1 LVSHRR
7 ADKFH
12 RFMVS
17 READEFAASLRG
29 QGATVLEIS
38 PVNLGEVFL
47 GLAGK
52 ELPCMP
58 GSAGTT
64 RATA

>member
-1 LVSHRR
+1 VSG
-7 ADKFH
+7 
-12 RFMVS
+12 
-17 READEFAASLRG
+17 EADDFATRLGA
-29 QGATVLEIS
+29 QGMTVLEVS

-52 ELPCMP
+52 ELPCIS
-58 GSAGTT
+58 GNAGTT